1 MRSHPCQGTLWHLSR
16 RRGWQHNLGMSSENQ
31 KVDPAYPSSDGF
43 SSAGETAM
51 SAVGAAVGLVVP
63 IVGPAVTQAILKRAI
78 KLPLEVR
85 RSNWFNSVGEG
96 LRELQDRFD
105 GFDPEALGENEE
117 FVSTVF
123 EATEM
128 AMKTHHREKR
138 EALKNAVL
146 NTARG
151 FSIDDVVRG
160 SFLGYIDRFSGLHL
174 RILHVEANP
183 TSDEY
188 RAAAGSIYMGS
199 RHVVIRKMISE
210 RDVPDD
216 SLKRVYDDLKREG
229 LTHGNEHSGLSADG
243 LFTKNTTPIGE
254 AFLAFIS
261 DPLVE

>member
-1 MRSHPCQGTLWHLSR
+1 
-16 RRGWQHNLGMSSENQ
+16 MSSENK
-31 KVDPAYPSSDGF
+31 KVDPAYPSSDGL

-51 SAVGAAVGLVVP
+51 SVLGAAAGLAVP

-85 RSNWFNSVGEG
+85 RSNWFNSLGEG

-128 AMKTHHREKR
+128 AMKTHRKEKR

-174 RILHVEANP
+174 RVLDAQANP
-183 TSDEY
+183 RSAEY
-188 RAAAGSIYMGS
+188 GAAAGNIYMGS
-199 RHVVIRKMISE
+199 RHVIIRKMLS
-210 RDVPDD
+210 DLNVSDD
-216 SLKRVYDDLKREG
+216 SLKRVYDDLSREG
-229 LTHGNEHSGLSADG
+229 LTQGNEHSGMSADG

-261 DPLVE
+261 DPLAA